1 MSIEVNKAFVQQ
13 FSDNIILL
21 SQQRGSK
28 LLDLVMQKPI
38 TGKYAHFD
46 RIGAVEA
53 REKTSRHSQVVRS
66 DTPHSRRRVAI
77 KDFYAADMVD
87 KEDDIRMLVDPRN
100 VYAQNI
106 AYALGRKIDDII
118 LEALTGNAASIDADD
133 ASSNIALPSSQI
145 VTEDFGTADSNLT
158 LKKLIE
164 AKRLLDKNDVM
175 DEERIIVVNASAV
188 ANLLNDTTITSADY
202 NSVKALVAGEIN
214 TFLGFRFVMCN
225 RLRGTAD
232 GTDTDPVQVVAF
244 LRSAVGFALGQN
256 VQVRMDELPD
266 YHYST
271 QVYASMTGGAVRIE
285 EEKVVKIECVQS

>member
-244 LRSAVGFALGQN
+244 LRSAVGFA
-256 VQVRMDELPD
+256 
-266 YHYST
+266 
-271 QVYASMTGGAVRIE
+271 
-285 EEKVVKIECVQS
+285 